1 MRQHE
6 VAAALR
12 QIARGFEALARAIE
26 DDEATTPADDRYQA
40 ALREWGDRGLTR
52 EEASSLLRK
61 HGFAPQA
68 AGGWARGDWI
78 ETRADG
84 LRYLTGRSHR
94 WLAESA
100 GDAGDGEGAS
110 DD

>member
-1 MRQHE
+1 MSAMRERE
-6 VAAALR
+6 VATALR

-26 DDEATTPADDRYQA
+26 GDDEPMSSERRYRAVLQ
-40 ALREWGDRGLTR
+40 EWGDRGLGR
-52 EEASSLLRK
+52 DEASSLLRK

-84 LRYLTGRSHR
+84 LRYLTERSHR
-94 WLAESA
+94 WLAETR
-100 GDAGDGEGAS
+100 GDGDG
-110 DD
+110 